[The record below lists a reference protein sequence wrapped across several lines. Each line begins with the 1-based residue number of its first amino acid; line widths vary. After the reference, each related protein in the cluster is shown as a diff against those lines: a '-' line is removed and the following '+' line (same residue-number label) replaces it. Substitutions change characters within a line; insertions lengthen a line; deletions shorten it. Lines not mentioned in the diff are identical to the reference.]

1 MEFQTLNNLETELHE
16 PPQVLFEDYDSTCS
30 TPYVSAPSSP
40 DREPGPGWIH
50 GGLFYSAP
58 ASPIHFTMTS
68 LASKVSSTRPS
79 SPDNSPLP
87 LGSEFEF
94 SARFGYTGSDQTRS
108 MTSADELFLN
118 GKIRPLKLS
127 THLERPQVLA
137 PLLDVEHEDDDGSED
152 VRGRDVK
159 VRVDKRRARSMSPL
173 RNATFGLKIH
183 DQNMCLDKD
192 LGHKTDSNDNETIS
206 DPMSASSSS
215 SSSSS
220 SDGRRSKRWVFLK
233 GFIRSKSEGRS
244 NNIKLWSTIS
254 FSPLKEKK
262 AGNKSNAVVQEPN
275 HRPVNGIGKRR
286 VPPSPHEL
294 HYTANRA
301 QAEEMRKKTFL
312 PYRQGLLGCLGFSSK
327 GYGAMNGLATALNP
341 VSSR

>member
-40 DREPGPGWIH
+40 GREPGPGWIH

-68 LASKVSSTRPS
+68 IASKVSSTRPS

-137 PLLDVEHEDDDGSED
+137 PLLD
-152 VRGRDVK
+152 K
-159 VRVDKRRARSMSPL
+159 CY
-173 RNATFGLKIH
+173 F
-183 DQNMCLDKD
+183 
-192 LGHKTDSNDNETIS
+192 
-206 DPMSASSSS
+206 
-215 SSSSS
+215 
-220 SDGRRSKRWVFLK
+220 
-233 GFIRSKSEGRS
+233 
-244 NNIKLWSTIS
+244 
-254 FSPLKEKK
+254 
-262 AGNKSNAVVQEPN
+262 
-275 HRPVNGIGKRR
+275 RP
-286 VPPSPHEL
+286 
-294 HYTANRA
+294 
-301 QAEEMRKKTFL
+301 
-312 PYRQGLLGCLGFSSK
+312 
-327 GYGAMNGLATALNP
+327 
-341 VSSR
+341 